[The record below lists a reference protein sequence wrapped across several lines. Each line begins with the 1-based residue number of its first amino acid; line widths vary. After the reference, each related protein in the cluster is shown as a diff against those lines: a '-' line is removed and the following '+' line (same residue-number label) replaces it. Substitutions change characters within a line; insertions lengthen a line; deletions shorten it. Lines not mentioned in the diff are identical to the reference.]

1 MSTHEIKTK
10 VLGYPRIGQDRQ
22 LKKATESYWKAEIT
36 LEALKQAGAQI
47 RKDNWRKQKETGI
60 DYIPSND
67 FSFYDQMLDMSC
79 LLGNVPAR
87 FQWDGKT
94 IGLDTLFFMA
104 RGLLPGTEHK
114 PTTTACEMTKW
125 FDTNYHYI
133 VPEFSPSTKFAL
145 SATKVFDEFK
155 EARDSGI
162 VTVPV
167 LIGPVTY
174 LILGK
179 GPTGFDPL
187 TLLDGLLPVY
197 EDILKR
203 LSAQGA
209 EWVQIDEPVFAL
221 DLTSRQL
228 EAIKKSYERL
238 SKASGAKLMV
248 ASYFGELRSNL
259 QTFVQLPVAG
269 LHIDAVRGQ
278 SEVMS
283 VARGIGSQKLLSVGV
298 IDGRNIWKNDFT
310 ASLEVLK
317 QAMDIIGPGR
327 LIVAPSCSLIHTP
340 LSLAYEPKLDP
351 ELKNWMAFAE
361 QKLQELVQLR
371 GLLEG
376 TAGKDVLTANSQAI
390 ALRVKSKRIHQE
402 AVAGRV
408 KAVGQKDLNRSSSFA
423 KRRALQVKR
432 LHLPLFPTTTIG
444 SFPQTTE
451 VRNLRAQW
459 KKKAIDTKQYE
470 SALEEE
476 IKKCVEFQHETGID
490 MLVHGEFERNDMV
503 EYFGEQLEGF
513 IFTANGW
520 VQSYGSRYVKPPI
533 IFGDVHRPR
542 PMTVRWSAFA
552 QTLTKKPMK
561 GMLTGPVTISQW
573 SFVRD
578 DQPRSQTVKQ
588 IALAIR
594 DEVLDLEKAG
604 IAAIQIDEPAL
615 REGLPLRKTDWPAYL
630 RWAVDAFRLSCSGV
644 KDETQVH
651 THMCYAQFNDIIEAI
666 AELDADV
673 ISIETSRSN
682 MELLGAFESFR
693 YPNEIGPGVYD
704 IHSPRVPETSEMVD
718 LLMKASRVLPAEH
731 IWVNPDCGLKTRQ
744 WPEVKQA
751 LKNMVCAAQQM
762 RTRVKTAAHS

>member
-1 MSTHEIKTK
+1 MGPHEIKTK

-22 LKKATESYWKAEIT
+22 LKRATESYWKGEIT
-36 LEALKQAGAQI
+36 LEALKATGAQI
-47 RKDNWRKQKETGI
+47 RKDNWHKQRKAGI

-67 FSFYDQMLDMSC
+67 FSFYDQMLDMTC

-104 RGLLPGTEHK
+104 RGLRPGATAK
-114 PTTTACEMTKW
+114 PTTACEMTKW

-133 VPEFSPSTKFAL
+133 VPEFSASTKFTL
-145 SATKVFDEFK
+145 SALKVFDEFK
-155 EARDSGI
+155 EARDLGI
-162 VTVPV
+162 ATVPV
-167 LIGPVTY
+167 LIGPGTY
-174 LILGK
+174 LLLGK
-179 GPTGFDPL
+179 GPAGFDPL
-187 TLLDGLLPVY
+187 SLLDSLLPVY

-203 LSAQGA
+203 LTALGA
-209 EWVQIDEPVFAL
+209 EWIQMDEPVFAL
-221 DLTSRQL
+221 DLTSFQMD
-228 EAIKKSYERL
+228 AIKKSYERL
-238 SKASGAKLMV
+238 SKATGAKLMA
-248 ASYFGELRSNL
+248 ASYFGELRSNV
-259 QTFVQLPVAG
+259 QAFAQLPVAG
-269 LHIDAVRGQ
+269 LHIDAVRGAG
-278 SEVMS
+278 EVMEI
-283 VARGIGSQKLLSVGV
+283 ARSIGSQKFLCVGI

-310 ASLEVLK
+310 ASLGILN
-317 QAMDIIGPGR
+317 QAKSIIGAGR
-327 LIVAPSCSLIHTP
+327 LIVSPSCSLIHVP
-340 LSLAYEPKLDP
+340 LSLAYEPKLDA

-361 QKLQELVQLR
+361 EKLQELVQLC
-371 GLLEG
+371 GLLDSP
-376 TAGKDVLTANSQAI
+376 TGKDVLIANTQAI
-390 ALRVKSKRIHQE
+390 SSRRQSKRIHQD
-402 AVAGRV
+402 AVAQRV
-408 KAVGQKDLNRSSSFA
+408 KAVQQKDLNRASNFPQ
-423 KRRALQVKR
+423 RRALQVKR

-451 VRNLRAQW
+451 VRNLRALW
-459 KKKAIDTKQYE
+459 KKNAINTKQYE
-470 SALEEE
+470 AAMEAE
-476 IKKCVEFQHETGID
+476 IKSCVEFQHEAGID

-513 IFTANGW
+513 SFTANGW

-533 IFGDVHRPR
+533 IFGDVHRPK

-578 DQPRSQTVKQ
+578 DQPRAQTVTQ

-594 DEVLDLEKAG
+594 DEVLDLESQG

-615 REGLPLRKTDWPAYL
+615 REGLPLRKQDWPAYL

-644 KDETQVH
+644 GNETQIH

-666 AELDADV
+666 AQLDADV
-673 ISIETSRSN
+673 ISIETSRSH

-704 IHSPRVPETSEMVD
+704 IHSPRVPQTAEMVD
-718 LLMKASRVLPAEH
+718 LLMKASRVLPPEH

-751 LKNMVCAAQQM
+751 LKNMVAAAQQM
-762 RTRVKTAAHS
+762 RTKVSVTR

>member
-1 MSTHEIKTK
+1 MSTHQIKTK

-22 LKKATESYWKAEIT
+22 LKKATEGYWKGEIA
-36 LEALKQAGAQI
+36 LEALAQAGKQI
-47 RKDNWRKQKETGI
+47 RKDNWLKQKQAGI

-87 FQWDGKT
+87 FGWDGKT
-94 IGLDTLFFMA
+94 IDLDTMFFMA
-104 RGLLPGTEHK
+104 RGLRPGATAK
-114 PTTTACEMTKW
+114 PSTTACEMTKW

-133 VPEFSPSTKFAL
+133 VPEFSPSTKFTL
-145 SATKVFDEFK
+145 SASKIFDEFK
-155 EARDSGI
+155 EAKDLDI

-174 LILGK
+174 LLLGK
-179 GPTGFDPL
+179 GQAGFDPL
-187 TLLDGLLPVY
+187 SLLDGLLPVY

-203 LSAQGA
+203 LSALGA
-209 EWVQIDEPVFAL
+209 EWVQMDEPVFAL
-221 DLTSRQL
+221 DLTGPQL
-228 EAIKKSYERL
+228 EAIKKTYEQL
-238 SKASGAKLMV
+238 SKAAGVKLMV
-248 ASYFGELRSNL
+248 TSYFGELRSNL
-259 QTFVQLPVAG
+259 QVFVQLPVAG
-269 LHIDAVRGQ
+269 LHIDAVRG
-278 SEVMS
+278 SGEAAE
-283 VARGIGSQKLLSVGV
+283 VARGINSQKILSVGV
-298 IDGRNIWKNDFT
+298 IDGRNIWKNNFT
-310 ASLEVLK
+310 ASLEVLN
-317 QAMDIIGPGR
+317 QAKSTIDAGR
-327 LIVAPSCSLIHTP
+327 LIVSSSCSLIHTP
-340 LSLAYEPKLDP
+340 LSLDQEPKLDT

-371 GLLEG
+371 GLLDG
-376 TAGKDVLTANSQAI
+376 TTGKEVLTANAAAI
-390 ALRVKSKRIHQE
+390 SLRRQSKRIHQD
-402 AVAGRV
+402 AVAKRV
-408 KAVGQKDLNRSSSFA
+408 KAVQLKDLNRLSNFLQ
-423 KRRALQVKR
+423 RRGSQVNK

-470 SALEEE
+470 AAMEAE
-476 IKKCVEFQHETGID
+476 IKKAVEFQHEVGID

-513 IFTANGW
+513 TFTANGW

-533 IFGDVHRPR
+533 IFGDVFRPR

-578 DQPRSQTVKQ
+578 DQPRSLTVKQ

-615 REGLPLRKTDWPAYL
+615 REGLPLRKQDWPAYL

-644 KDETQVH
+644 KDETQIH

-682 MELLGAFESFR
+682 MELLAAFESFR

-704 IHSPRVPETSEMVD
+704 IHSPRVPETAEMVD
-718 LLMKASRVLPAEH
+718 LLMKASRVLPSEH

-751 LKNMVCAAQQM
+751 LMNMVRAAQQM
-762 RTRVKTAAHS
+762 RTRVKLATH

>member
-1 MSTHEIKTK
+1 MSYHEIKTR

-22 LKKATESYWKAEIT
+22 LKKATESYWKGEIT
-36 LEALKQAGAQI
+36 LEALKAAGAQI
-47 RKDNWRKQKETGI
+47 RKDNWRKQKEAGI

-94 IGLDTLFFMA
+94 IDLDTLFFMA
-104 RGLLPGTEHK
+104 RGLRPGVTAK

-133 VPEFSPSTKFAL
+133 VPEFLPSTKFTL
-145 SATKVFDEFK
+145 NATKVFDEFK
-155 EARDSGI
+155 EAKDLGI
-162 VTVPV
+162 VTCPV

-174 LILGK
+174 LLLGK

-187 TLLDGLLPVY
+187 SLLNSLLPVY

-203 LSAQGA
+203 LSALGA
-209 EWVQIDEPVFAL
+209 EWIQIDEPVFSL
-221 DLTSRQL
+221 DLTSPQL
-228 EAIKKSYERL
+228 EAIKKTYERL
-238 SKASGAKLMV
+238 SKIIGVKLIV

-259 QTFVQLPVAG
+259 QAFVQLPVAA
-269 LHIDAVRGQ
+269 LHIDAVRGAG
-278 SEVMS
+278 EVAEI
-283 VARGIGSQKLLSVGV
+283 ARGIGSQKLLSVGI

-310 ASLEVLK
+310 ASLEVLN
-317 QAMDIIGPGR
+317 QAKSIIGSR

-340 LSLAYEPKLDP
+340 LSLAYEPKLDA

-361 QKLQELVQLR
+361 QKLQELTQLR
-371 GLLEG
+371 GLLDG
-376 TAGKDVLTANSQAI
+376 TTGKDILTANAQAI
-390 ALRVKSKRIHQE
+390 SLRRQSKRIHQD
-402 AVAGRV
+402 AVAKRV
-408 KAVGQKDLNRSSSFA
+408 KSVGPKDLNRESNFPE
-423 KRRALQVKR
+423 RRAVQVKR

-451 VRNLRAQW
+451 VRNLRALW
-459 KKKAIDTKQYE
+459 KKNAIDTKQYE
-470 SALEEE
+470 AAMEAE
-476 IKKCVEFQHETGID
+476 IKKTVEFQDEAGID

-513 IFTANGW
+513 TFTANGW

-533 IFGDVHRPR
+533 IFGDVYRPK

-615 REGLPLRKTDWPAYL
+615 REGLPLRKQDWPAYL

-644 KDETQVH
+644 KNETQIH

-751 LKNMVCAAQQM
+751 LKNMVAAAQQM
-762 RTRVKTAAHS
+762 RTRVNVSL

>member
-1 MSTHEIKTK
+1 MSLHEIKTK

-22 LKKATESYWKAEIT
+22 LKKATESYWKGEIT
-36 LEALKQAGAQI
+36 LEALDQTGAQI
-47 RKDNWRKQKETGI
+47 RKDNWLKQKQAGI

-67 FSFYDQMLDMSC
+67 FSFYDQMLDMTC

-94 IGLDTLFFMA
+94 IDLDTLFFMA
-104 RGLLPGTEHK
+104 RGLRPGATAK

-125 FDTNYHYI
+125 FDTNYHYL
-133 VPEFSPSTKFAL
+133 VPEFSPSTKFTL

-155 EARDSGI
+155 EAKDLGI
-162 VTVPV
+162 VTCPV

-174 LILGK
+174 LLLGK
-179 GPTGFDPL
+179 GPADFDSL
-187 TLLDGLLPVY
+187 SLLEGLLPVY

-203 LSAQGA
+203 LSALGA
-209 EWVQIDEPVFAL
+209 KWIQIDEPVFAL
-221 DLTSRQL
+221 DLTNRQL
-228 EAIKKSYERL
+228 EAIKKTYERL
-238 SKASGAKLMV
+238 SKASGAKLIV

-259 QTFVQLPVAG
+259 QAFARLPVAA
-269 LHIDAVRGQ
+269 LHVDAVRGAG
-278 SEVMS
+278 EVAEI
-283 VARGIGSQKLLSVGV
+283 ARGIGSQKLLSVGV

-310 ASLEVLK
+310 ASLKILD
-317 QAMDIIGPGR
+317 QAKSIIGPGR
-327 LIVAPSCSLIHTP
+327 LIVSPSCSLIHTP
-340 LSLAYEPKLDP
+340 LSLACEPKLDA
-351 ELKNWMAFAE
+351 ELTDWMAFAD
-361 QKLQELVQLR
+361 QKLQELTQLR
-371 GLLEG
+371 GLLDG
-376 TAGKDVLTANSQAI
+376 TTPKDVLTANAQAI
-390 ALRVKSKRIHQE
+390 SSRRQSKRIHQD
-402 AVAGRV
+402 AVARRV
-408 KAVGQKDLNRSSSFA
+408 KSVGPKDLNRASAFPE
-423 KRRALQVKR
+423 RRALQVKR

-444 SFPQTTE
+444 SFPQTTQ
-451 VRNLRAQW
+451 VRNLRALL
-459 KKKAIDTKQYE
+459 KKNAIDTKQYE
-470 SALEEE
+470 AAMEAE
-476 IKKCVEFQHETGID
+476 IKKCVEFQHEIGID

-513 IFTANGW
+513 VFTANGW

-552 QTLTKKPMK
+552 QRLTQKPMK

-594 DEVLDLEKAG
+594 DEVLDLESHG

-615 REGLPLRKTDWPAYL
+615 REGLPLRKQDWPVYL
-630 RWAVDAFRLSCSGV
+630 CWAVDAFRLSCGGV
-644 KDETQVH
+644 KNETQIH

-666 AELDADV
+666 ADLDADV

-751 LKNMVCAAQQM
+751 LKNMVAAAQQM
-762 RTRVKTAAHS
+762 RSRVNAPSL

>member
-1 MSTHEIKTK
+1 MSVHEIKTK
-10 VLGYPRIGQDRQ
+10 VLGYPRIGQERQ
-22 LKKATESYWKAEIT
+22 LKKATESYWKGEIT
-36 LEALKQAGAQI
+36 LEALKQAGQQI
-47 RKDNWRKQKETGI
+47 RKDNWLKQKAAGI
-60 DYIPSND
+60 DFVPSND
-67 FSFYDQMLDMSC
+67 FSYYDQMLDMSC

-94 IGLDTLFFMA
+94 IDLDTLFFMA
-104 RGLLPGTEHK
+104 RGLRPGATAK
-114 PTTTACEMTKW
+114 STTTACEMTKW

-133 VPEFSPSTKFAL
+133 VPEYSASTNFTL
-145 SATKVFDEFK
+145 SSTKVFDEFK
-155 EARDSGI
+155 EAKELGI

-174 LILGK
+174 LLLGK

-187 TLLDGLLPVY
+187 SLLDKLLPVY

-203 LSAQGA
+203 LSALGA

-221 DLTSRQL
+221 DLTGRQL
-228 EAIKKSYERL
+228 ETIKKTYERL
-238 SKASGAKLMV
+238 SKTAGVKLIV
-248 ASYFGELRSNL
+248 ATYFGELRANL
-259 QTFVQLPVAG
+259 QTFAQLPVAA
-269 LHIDAVRGQ
+269 LHIDAVRGTG
-278 SEVMS
+278 EVTE
-283 VARGIGSQKLLSVGV
+283 VARSIGGQKLLSVGV

-310 ASLEVLK
+310 ASLEILNQTK
-317 QAMDIIGPGR
+317 SIIGAR
-327 LIVAPSCSLIHTP
+327 LIVSPSCSLIHTP
-340 LSLAYEPKLDP
+340 ITLDQEPKLDA

-371 GLLEG
+371 GLLDG
-376 TAGKDVLTANSQAI
+376 TTGKDVLAANSQAI
-390 ALRVKSKRIHQE
+390 SSRVTSKRIHKE
-402 AVAGRV
+402 EVAKRV
-408 KAVGQKDLNRSSSFA
+408 KAVQQKDLNRASAFPQ
-423 KRRALQVKR
+423 RRAVQINR

-451 VRNLRAQW
+451 VRNLRSQW
-459 KKKAIDTKQYE
+459 KKNAIDTKQYE
-470 SALEEE
+470 AAMEAE
-476 IKKCVEFQHETGID
+476 IKRCVEIQHEIGID

-513 IFTANGW
+513 TFTANGW
-520 VQSYGSRYVKPPI
+520 VQSYGSRYVKPPV
-533 IFGDVHRPR
+533 IFGDVYRPK

-615 REGLPLRKTDWPAYL
+615 REGLPLRKQDWLAYL

-666 AELDADV
+666 ADLDADV
-673 ISIETSRSN
+673 ISVETSRSN

-704 IHSPRVPETSEMVD
+704 IHSPRVPETAEMVD
-718 LLMKASRVLPAEH
+718 LLTKASRVLPAEH
-731 IWVNPDCGLKTRQ
+731 IWVNPDCGLKTRG

-751 LKNMVCAAQQM
+751 LKNMVAAAQQM
-762 RTRVKTAAHS
+762 RTRVKVLS

>member
-1 MSTHEIKTK
+1 MNEIKTK

-22 LKKATESYWKAEIT
+22 LKKATESYWKGEIS
-36 LEALKQAGAQI
+36 LEALKQTGAQI
-47 RKDNWRKQKETGI
+47 RKDNWLKQKKAGI

-67 FSFYDQMLDMSC
+67 FSFYDQMLDMTC

-87 FQWDGKT
+87 FQWDGKS
-94 IGLDTLFFMA
+94 IDLDTLFFMA
-104 RGLLPGTEHK
+104 RGLRPGATAK

-125 FDTNYHYI
+125 FDTNYHYL
-133 VPEFSPSTKFAL
+133 VPEFSSSTKFTL
-145 SATKVFDEFK
+145 SASKVFDEFK
-155 EARDSGI
+155 EAKDLGV
-162 VTVPV
+162 VTCPV

-174 LILGK
+174 LLLGK
-179 GPTGFDPL
+179 GPAGFDSL
-187 TLLDGLLPVY
+187 SLLNGLLPVY

-203 LSAQGA
+203 LSALGA
-209 EWVQIDEPVFAL
+209 EWIQIDEPVLSL
-221 DLTSRQL
+221 DLTALQL
-228 EAIKKSYERL
+228 EAIKKTYERL

-248 ASYFGELRSNL
+248 ASYFGELRSNV
-259 QTFVQLPVAG
+259 QVFAQLPVAA
-269 LHIDAVRGQ
+269 LHIDAVRAAG
-278 SEVMS
+278 EV
-283 VARGIGSQKLLSVGV
+283 VEIARSIGSQKLLSVGV

-310 ASLEVLK
+310 TSLEVLK
-317 QAMDIIGPGR
+317 KVKSIIGAGR
-327 LIVAPSCSLIHTP
+327 LIVSPSCSLVHVP
-340 LSLAYEPKLDP
+340 LSLAHESKLDAQ
-351 ELKNWMAFAE
+351 LKNWMAFADE
-361 QKLQELVQLR
+361 KLQELTQLR

-376 TAGKDVLTANSQAI
+376 TASKDVLTANSQAI
-390 ALRVKSKRIHQE
+390 SLRRQSKRIHQD
-402 AVAGRV
+402 AVAKRV
-408 KAVGQKDLNRSSSFA
+408 KSVGPKDLNRASAFPE
-423 KRRALQVKR
+423 RRSLQIKR
-432 LHLPLFPTTTIG
+432 LNLPLFPTTTIG

-459 KKKAIDTKQYE
+459 KKNTIDAKQYE
-470 SALEEE
+470 AEMEAE
-476 IKKCVEFQHETGID
+476 IKKCVEFQHEIGID

-513 IFTANGW
+513 VFTANGW

-533 IFGDVHRPR
+533 IFGDVHRPK

-578 DQPRSQTVKQ
+578 DQPRSQTVQQ

-615 REGLPLRKTDWPAYL
+615 REGLPLRKQDWPAYL
-630 RWAVDAFRLSCSGV
+630 RWAVDAFRLSCGGV
-644 KDETQVH
+644 KNETQIH

-666 AELDADV
+666 ADMDADV

-704 IHSPRVPETSEMVD
+704 IHSPRVPETAEMVD
-718 LLMKASRVLPAEH
+718 LLVKASRVLPAEH

-751 LKNMVCAAQQM
+751 LKNMVAAALQM
-762 RTRVKTAAHS
+762 RSRV

>member
-542 PMTVRWSAFA
+542 PMTVRW
-552 QTLTKKPMK
+552 
-561 GMLTGPVTISQW
+561 
-573 SFVRD
+573 
-578 DQPRSQTVKQ
+578 
-588 IALAIR
+588 
-594 DEVLDLEKAG
+594 
-604 IAAIQIDEPAL
+604 
-615 REGLPLRKTDWPAYL
+615 
-630 RWAVDAFRLSCSGV
+630 
-644 KDETQVH
+644 
-651 THMCYAQFNDIIEAI
+651 
-666 AELDADV
+666 
-673 ISIETSRSN
+673 
-682 MELLGAFESFR
+682 
-693 YPNEIGPGVYD
+693 
-704 IHSPRVPETSEMVD
+704 
-718 LLMKASRVLPAEH
+718 
-731 IWVNPDCGLKTRQ
+731 
-744 WPEVKQA
+744 
-751 LKNMVCAAQQM
+751 
-762 RTRVKTAAHS
+762 

>member
-1 MSTHEIKTK
+1 MSSHEIKTK

-22 LKKATESYWKAEIT
+22 LKKATESYWKGEIT
-36 LEALKQAGAQI
+36 LEALSQAGAQI
-47 RKDNWRKQKETGI
+47 RKDNWLKQKQAGI

-67 FSFYDQMLDMSC
+67 FSFYDQMLDMTC

-87 FQWDGKT
+87 FQWDGKS
-94 IGLDTLFFMA
+94 IDLDTLFFMA
-104 RGLLPGTEHK
+104 RGLRPGATAK
-114 PTTTACEMTKW
+114 PTTACEMTKW
-125 FDTNYHYI
+125 FDTNYHYL
-133 VPEFSPSTKFAL
+133 VPEFSPSTKFTL

-155 EARDSGI
+155 EAKDLGI

-167 LIGPVTY
+167 LIGPMTY
-174 LILGK
+174 LLLGK

-187 TLLDGLLPVY
+187 SLLEGLLPVY

-203 LSAQGA
+203 LSALGA
-209 EWVQIDEPVFAL
+209 EWIQIDEPVFAL
-221 DLTSRQL
+221 DLTDRQL
-228 EAIKKSYERL
+228 EAIKKTYERL
-238 SKASGAKLMV
+238 SKASRAKLIV

-259 QTFVQLPVAG
+259 QAFARLPVAA
-269 LHIDAVRGQ
+269 LHIDAVRGAG
-278 SEVMS
+278 EVAEI
-283 VARGIGSQKLLSVGV
+283 ARGIGSQKLLSVGV

-310 ASLEVLK
+310 ASLKILGQVK
-317 QAMDIIGPGR
+317 SIIGAGR
-327 LIVAPSCSLIHTP
+327 LIVSPSCSLIHTP
-340 LSLAYEPKLDP
+340 LSLAYELKLDA
-351 ELKNWMAFAE
+351 ELTDWMAFAE
-361 QKLQELVQLR
+361 QKLQELTQLR

-376 TAGKDVLTANSQAI
+376 TNPKDVLTANAQAI
-390 ALRVKSKRIHQE
+390 SSRRQSKRIHQD
-402 AVAGRV
+402 AVARRV
-408 KAVGQKDLNRSSSFA
+408 KSVGPKDLNRASAFPE
-423 KRRALQVKR
+423 RRALQVKR

-451 VRNLRAQW
+451 VRNLRSLL
-459 KKKAIDTKQYE
+459 KKSAIDTKQYE
-470 SALEEE
+470 AAMEVE
-476 IKKCVEFQHETGID
+476 IKKCVEFQHEIGID

-513 IFTANGW
+513 VFTANGW

-533 IFGDVHRPR
+533 IFGDVHRPC

-552 QTLTKKPMK
+552 QTLTQKPMK

-615 REGLPLRKTDWPAYL
+615 REGLPLRQQDWPAYL
-630 RWAVDAFRLSCSGV
+630 RWAVDAFRLSCGGV
-644 KDETQVH
+644 NNETQIH

-666 AELDADV
+666 ADLDADV

-704 IHSPRVPETSEMVD
+704 IHSPRVPETAEMVD
-718 LLMKASRVLPAEH
+718 LLVKASRVLPAEH

-751 LKNMVCAAQQM
+751 LKNMVAAAQQM
-762 RTRVKTAAHS
+762 RSRVNP

>member
-1 MSTHEIKTK
+1 MSSHEIKTK

-22 LKKATESYWKAEIT
+22 LKKATESYWKGEIT
-36 LEALKQAGAQI
+36 LEALKQSGAQI
-47 RKDNWRKQKETGI
+47 RKDNWLKQKEAGI

-67 FSFYDQMLDMSC
+67 FSYYDQMLDMTC
-79 LLGNVPAR
+79 LLGIVPAR
-87 FQWDGKT
+87 FQWDHK
-94 IGLDTLFFMA
+94 IIDLDTLFFMA
-104 RGLLPGTEHK
+104 RGLRPGVTAK

-133 VPEFSPSTKFAL
+133 VPEFSQATKFIL
-145 SATKVFDEFK
+145 STTKVFDEFK
-155 EARDSGI
+155 EAKDLGI

-167 LIGPVTY
+167 LIGPGTY
-174 LILGK
+174 LLLGK
-179 GPTGFDPL
+179 GPAGFDPL
-187 TLLDGLLPVY
+187 SLLDGLLPVY

-203 LSAQGA
+203 LSDLGA
-209 EWVQIDEPVFAL
+209 EWIQIDEPVFAL
-221 DLTSRQL
+221 DLTSPQL
-228 EAIKKSYERL
+228 EAMKKTYERL
-238 SKASGAKLMV
+238 SKVIGAKLIV
-248 ASYFGELRSNL
+248 ASYFGELRSN
-259 QTFVQLPVAG
+259 VQAFARLPVAG
-269 LHIDAVRGQ
+269 LHIDAVRG
-278 SEVMS
+278 SGEVAEIAHS
-283 VARGIGSQKLLSVGV
+283 IGSQKFLSVGV

-310 ASLEVLK
+310 ASLQVLN
-317 QAMDIIGPGR
+317 QAKSIIGSR

-340 LSLAYEPKLDP
+340 ISLAHESKLDA

-361 QKLQELVQLR
+361 QKLQELMQLR
-371 GLLEG
+371 GLLDG
-376 TAGKDVLTANSQAI
+376 TMAKDVLTANAQAI
-390 ALRVKSKRIHQE
+390 LLRRQSKRIHQD
-402 AVAGRV
+402 AVAKRV
-408 KAVGQKDLNRSSSFA
+408 KSVGPKDLNRASAFPE
-423 KRRALQVKR
+423 RRALQVKR

-451 VRNLRAQW
+451 VRNLRALW
-459 KKKAIDTKQYE
+459 KKNAIDTKQYE
-470 SALEEE
+470 AAMEAE
-476 IKKCVEFQHETGID
+476 IKRCVEFQHEAGID

-513 IFTANGW
+513 SFTANGW
-520 VQSYGSRYVKPPI
+520 VQSYGSRYVKPPV
-533 IFGDVHRPR
+533 IFGDVHRPK

-552 QTLTKKPMK
+552 QRLTKKPMK

-615 REGLPLRKTDWPAYL
+615 REGLPLRKQDWPAYL
-630 RWAVDAFRLSCSGV
+630 RWAVDAFRLSCGGV
-644 KDETQVH
+644 KNETQIH

-666 AELDADV
+666 AQLDADV

-704 IHSPRVPETSEMVD
+704 IHSPRVPQTAEMVD

-751 LKNMVCAAQQM
+751 LKNMVSAAQQM
-762 RTRVKTAAHS
+762 RTRVKVTL

>member
-22 LKKATESYWKAEIT
+22 LKKATESYWKGEIT
-36 LEALKQAGAQI
+36 LEALKAAGAQI
-47 RKDNWRKQKETGI
+47 RKDNWLKQKETGI

-94 IGLDTLFFMA
+94 IDLDTLFFMA
-104 RGLLPGTEHK
+104 RGLRPGATAK

-133 VPEFSPSTKFAL
+133 VPEFSPSTKFTL
-145 SATKVFDEFK
+145 SSLKVFDEFK
-155 EARDSGI
+155 EARDLGI

-167 LIGPVTY
+167 LIGPGTY
-174 LILGK
+174 LLLGK
-179 GPTGFDPL
+179 GPAGFDPL
-187 TLLDGLLPVY
+187 SLLDGLLPVY
-197 EDILKR
+197 EEILKR
-203 LSAQGA
+203 LSVLGA
-209 EWVQIDEPVFAL
+209 EWIQIDEPVFAL
-221 DLTSRQL
+221 DLTGRQL
-228 EAIKKSYERL
+228 EAIKKIYERL
-238 SKASGAKLMV
+238 SKTTGAKLIV
-248 ASYFGELRSNL
+248 ASYFGELRSNVRA
-259 QTFVQLPVAG
+259 FAQLPVAG
-269 LHIDAVRGQ
+269 LHIDAVRGPN
-278 SEVMS
+278 EVEEI
-283 VARGIGSQKLLSVGV
+283 ARSIGSRKLLSVGV

-310 ASLEVLK
+310 ASLEVLN
-317 QAMDIIGPGR
+317 QAKSIIGAGR

-340 LSLAYEPKLDP
+340 LSLAYEPTLDA

-371 GLLEG
+371 GLLDG
-376 TAGKDVLTANSQAI
+376 TRPKAVLTANSQAI
-390 ALRVKSKRIHQE
+390 SLRRQSKRIHQD
-402 AVAGRV
+402 AVTQRV
-408 KAVGQKDLNRSSSFA
+408 KSVGPKDLSRASTFTE
-423 KRRALQVKR
+423 RRALQVKR
-432 LHLPLFPTTTIG
+432 LQLPLFPTTTIG

-470 SALEEE
+470 AAMEAE
-476 IKKCVEFQHETGID
+476 IKRCVEFQHEAGID

-513 IFTANGW
+513 SFTANGW

-533 IFGDVHRPR
+533 IFGDVYRPR

-615 REGLPLRKTDWPAYL
+615 REGLPLREADWPAYL

-644 KDETQVH
+644 NNETQIH
-651 THMCYAQFNDIIEAI
+651 THMCYAEFNDIIEAI
-666 AELDADV
+666 AQLDADV

-704 IHSPRVPETSEMVD
+704 IHSPRVPQTAEMVD
-718 LLMKASRVLPAEH
+718 LLMKASRVLPPEH

-751 LKNMVCAAQQM
+751 LKNMVSAAQQM
-762 RTRVKTAAHS
+762 RTRVNVSL

>member
-1 MSTHEIKTK
+1 MNEIKTK

-22 LKKATESYWKAEIT
+22 LKKATESYWKGEIS
-36 LEALKQAGAQI
+36 LEALKQTGAQI
-47 RKDNWRKQKETGI
+47 RKDNWLKQKKAGI

-67 FSFYDQMLDMSC
+67 FSFYDQMLDMTC

-87 FQWDGKT
+87 FQWDGKS
-94 IGLDTLFFMA
+94 IDLDTLFFMA
-104 RGLLPGTEHK
+104 RGLRPGATAK

-125 FDTNYHYI
+125 FDTNYHYL
-133 VPEFSPSTKFAL
+133 VPEFSSSTKFTL
-145 SATKVFDEFK
+145 SASKVFDEFK
-155 EARDSGI
+155 EAKDLGV
-162 VTVPV
+162 VTCPV

-174 LILGK
+174 LLLGK
-179 GPTGFDPL
+179 GPAGFDSL
-187 TLLDGLLPVY
+187 SLLNGLLPVY

-203 LSAQGA
+203 LSALGA
-209 EWVQIDEPVFAL
+209 EWIQIDEPVLSL
-221 DLTSRQL
+221 DLTALQL
-228 EAIKKSYERL
+228 EAIKKTYERL

-248 ASYFGELRSNL
+248 ASYFGELRSNV
-259 QTFVQLPVAG
+259 QVFAQLPVAA
-269 LHIDAVRGQ
+269 LHIDAVRAAG
-278 SEVMS
+278 EV
-283 VARGIGSQKLLSVGV
+283 VGIARSIGSQKLLSVGV

-310 ASLEVLK
+310 TSLEVLK
-317 QAMDIIGPGR
+317 KVKSIIGAGR
-327 LIVAPSCSLIHTP
+327 LIVSPSCSLVHVP
-340 LSLAYEPKLDP
+340 LSLAHESKLDAQ
-351 ELKNWMAFAE
+351 LKNWMAFADE
-361 QKLQELVQLR
+361 KLQELTQLR

-376 TAGKDVLTANSQAI
+376 TASKDVLTANSQAI
-390 ALRVKSKRIHQE
+390 SLRRQSKRIHQD
-402 AVAGRV
+402 AVAKRV
-408 KAVGQKDLNRSSSFA
+408 KSVGPKDLNRASAFPE
-423 KRRALQVKR
+423 RRSLQIKR
-432 LHLPLFPTTTIG
+432 LNLPLFPTTTIG

-459 KKKAIDTKQYE
+459 KKNTIDAKQYE
-470 SALEEE
+470 AEMEAE
-476 IKKCVEFQHETGID
+476 IKKCVEFQHEIGID

-513 IFTANGW
+513 VFTANGW

-533 IFGDVHRPR
+533 IFGDVHRPK

-578 DQPRSQTVKQ
+578 DQPRSQTVQQ

-615 REGLPLRKTDWPAYL
+615 REGLPLRKQDWPAYL
-630 RWAVDAFRLSCSGV
+630 RWAVDAFRLSCGGV
-644 KDETQVH
+644 KNETQIH

-666 AELDADV
+666 ADMDADV

-704 IHSPRVPETSEMVD
+704 IHSPRVPETAEMVD
-718 LLMKASRVLPAEH
+718 LLVKASRVLPAEH

-751 LKNMVCAAQQM
+751 LKNMVAAALQM
-762 RTRVKTAAHS
+762 RSRV